1 MNLAVISSTIA
12 FAMAGTLVFTAL
24 LILGRKLPL
33 ILRRRTRFQSSAT
46 NNPAEYL
53 RTEWHQLGQRRSLYL
68 TPILFFIV
76 CALTLLL
83 AEPTNSGF
91 DLAGWQ
97 QVCVV
102 IVVGIAVAGSLYRG
116 IQYSF
121 RRQQLQFK
129 IEASQTIGHA
139 VRQLTANLNRT
150 FHDVPCALGIVDHVI
165 VGIHGIYAIKVVAR
179 RPGKNNTLTLSKQI
193 LDFADGRYL
202 VPLTDTGKIADRFAR
217 ECGKVVQH
225 EVHVRLV
232 IAVPGW
238 DIATQ
243 PDDNMLITNERNLA
257 MLTGWKDERDYLL
270 NEDAE
275 ALQKHLD
282 ELCARTARPDE

>member
-12 FAMAGTLVFTAL
+12 FALAGTLVFTAL

-46 NNPAEYL
+46 NNPAEFL
-53 RTEWHQLGQRRSLYL
+53 RTEWHRLGQRRSLYL

-76 CALTLLL
+76 CGLTLLL
-83 AEPTNSGF
+83 AEPTDSGIK
-91 DLAGWQ
+91 LAGWQ
-97 QVCVV
+97 QVCVIV
-102 IVVGIAVAGSLYRG
+102 IVGIALAGALYRG
-116 IQYSF
+116 IQFSV

-139 VRQLTANLNRT
+139 LRQITANLNRT
-150 FHDVPCALGIVDHVI
+150 FHDVPCALGIVDHVV
-165 VGIHGIYAIKVVAR
+165 VGIHGIYAIKVLAR
-179 RPGKNNTLTLSKQI
+179 RPGKDNTLTLSNQV
-193 LDFADGRYL
+193 LDFAAGRYL
-202 VPLTDTGKIADRFAR
+202 VPLAETSKIVDRFAR
-217 ECGKVVQH
+217 ECSKIVQH

-232 IAVPGW
+232 VAVPGW
-238 DIATQ
+238 DIGAQ
-243 PDDNMLITNERNLA
+243 SDDNILITNERNLA

-275 ALQKHLD
+275 ALQKYLD
-282 ELCARTARPDE
+282 ERCARSARPDE